1 MKELRPGSTGPT
13 EIRVLFAFDSTRKAI
28 LLVGGDKSGDWR
40 GWYQRNIPIADERFD
55 EHQAARAANA
65 DKAKLRPKKGKKR

>member
-1 MKELRPGSTGPT
+1 M
-13 EIRVLFAFDSTRKAI
+13 LFAFDLKRQAM

-55 EHQAARAANA
+55 EHQR
-65 DKAKLRPKKGKKR
+65 KLKRVGPASQRKSENKKGRRR